1 MNRWKNWMFL
11 LVFLLLVTGC
21 NSPSMEEQKKEK
33 EKEKA
38 KTQSKPH
45 KQTALQKLGDNKMEV
60 VLFLN
65 QAEHVLEEVYY
76 SALENGKGKTVYED
90 GLTYRELPKRF
101 DSKDKIV
108 GYFSGFWSKPLAEA
122 LYDNMST
129 KLVKDKVYVSLPQT
143 DYPALISVRNT
154 SVQKMNGDLTV
165 TVENSTDASFATDRT
180 IRYKLVRDKKTK
192 RYEIKSRDGTYGNE
206 NFQ

>member
-1 MNRWKNWMFL
+1 MFKWKNWIFL
-11 LVFLLLVTGC
+11 LTLSLLVTGC
-21 NSPSMEEQKKEK
+21 NSPSNEEKAK

-38 KTQSKPH
+38 KAQSKPP

-65 QAEHVLEEVYY
+65 RAEHALEEVYY
-76 SALENGKGKTVYED
+76 SALENAKGKTVHED
-90 GLTYRELPKRF
+90 SLSYRELPKRF

-108 GYFSGFWSKPLAEA
+108 GYFSRFWSKPLAEA

-129 KLVKDKVYVSLPQT
+129 KLVKDKVYVSLPHT
-143 DYPALISVRNT
+143 DYPAMISVRNT
-154 SVQKMNGDLTV
+154 NVQKLNGDLNV
-165 TVENSTDASFATDRT
+165 TVENAADATVVSDRT
-180 IRYKLVRDKKTK
+180 IRYHLVRDKKTK
-192 RYEIKSRDGTYGNE
+192 RYEIKSRNGTYGSE